1 MGKRIEIA
9 ELFKSPESY
18 EGREIAVSGWVRT
31 VRDSKNIGFIELNDG
46 SAFKGLQVI
55 LERGKLDNYDEAV
68 KLNVSAAVNVTGR
81 LILTP
86 DAKQP
91 FELNADSVEI
101 EGLSTPD
108 YPLQKKR
115 HTLEY
120 LRTIGHLRPRANTLN
135 AAFRVRSAAAFALH
149 KFFNERGF
157 IYAHTPLITCSDCE
171 GAGEMFRVT
180 ALDPDDLPRT
190 EDGKVDYSE
199 DFFGKPAYLTVSG
212 QLQGEAMAMAFGK
225 IYTFGPTFR
234 AERSYTQRHA
244 AEFWMIEPEIAFA
257 DLEDDMELAE
267 DMIKYVLSFVMENCC
282 SASATVQERA

>member
-1 MGKRIEIA
+1 MTQRTEIA
-9 ELFKSPESY
+9 EIIRSPEAFADKTV
-18 EGREIAVSGWVRT
+18 AVSGWVRT
-31 VRDSKNIGFIELNDG
+31 VRDSKSIGFMELNDG
-46 SAFKGLQVI
+46 SAFKGVQII
-55 LERGKLDNYDEAV
+55 LEREKLDNYAEAV
-68 KLNVSAAVNVTGR
+68 KLNVSAAVNVTGKV
-81 LILTP
+81 ILTP

-91 FELNADSVEI
+91 FEINADSVQV
-101 EGLSTPD
+101 EGASTPD

-190 EDGKVDYSE
+190 EDGKVDYTA

-212 QLQGEAMAMAFGK
+212 QLQG
-225 IYTFGPTFR
+225 
-234 AERSYTQRHA
+234 
-244 AEFWMIEPEIAFA
+244 
-257 DLEDDMELAE
+257 
-267 DMIKYVLSFVMENCC
+267 
-282 SASATVQERA
+282 